1 MLSTPATV
9 PGNLS
14 GTLAGVA
21 ATVAVGFL
29 SNAGYLAIA
38 ATALGV
44 PEATIGVVAMAV
56 VGGAANYAVTHVAAI
71 KTLNDLYAEL
81 PKTYAEY
88 PGDKPLPEVVT
99 NLKNNG
105 NSVGG

>member
-1 MLSTPATV
+1 MANLNTAPPASV

-38 ATALGV
+38 ATATGL
-44 PEATIGVVAMAV
+44 PIATISILAMAI
-56 VGGAANYAVTHVAAI
+56 VGGAVNYGVTHVAAI
-71 KTLNDLYAEL
+71 KSLNDLYAAL
-81 PKTYAEY
+81 PTTYAEY
-88 PGDKPLPEVVT
+88 PGDKIE
-99 NLKNNG
+99 G
-105 NSVGG
+105 RG